1 MSTWILGL
9 HLLTAHAA
17 QGYEAITPGA
27 YARHE
32 SGFTVGAYRN
42 SIGRPSAY
50 AGWTFETEDR
60 RFALTVGAVT
70 GYEKRCRIDRFEHE
84 GGIATVPRCS
94 GHTGKVG
101 PLISPSV
108 KIGDARLALVA
119 FKRPA
124 IHLAWEF

>member
-1 MSTWILGL
+1 MSITLGL
-9 HLLTAHAA
+9 HLMTAHAA
-17 QGYEAITPGA
+17 SGYESVTPGI
-27 YARHE
+27 YIRHE
-32 SGFTVGAYRN
+32 SGLTAGAYRN
-42 SIGRPSAY
+42 SIKRPSLY
-50 AGWTFETEDR
+50 AGYTFETADKR
-60 RFALTVGAVT
+60 WALTVGAVT

-101 PLISPSV
+101 PLIAPSV
-108 KIGDARLALVA
+108 KLGDARLALVA